1 MRLKLIVFIL
11 LSGLFG
17 YSVYWFYISQN
28 TDLFLEKAHENLA
41 AHGVTFKYSS
51 YEVSGFPYRL
61 VLVFQNPVFT
71 YQNGPLSFE
80 LTAHQM
86 EAIAQPWN
94 FDHFIIFPE
103 EALLRLGYTL
113 KKQIEVTLKPA
124 TIGFSINTLG
134 EGNYRLSA
142 EMKEVSITSNPDLKL
157 PAEFT
162 DFSFHLRKKPETRA
176 GEAGLFEPKL
186 LELAL
191 KGNTHTQLSFQ
202 INISFRGQDIPEIT
216 YQGLTK
222 WRVQGGTLEVDLLQI
237 TDANSS
243 LEGSGSLTLDNKLR
257 PLGAISLAG
266 KEWEDILAFFRAN
279 NWLDEAGAT
288 LVSEYLAILPEPDG
302 DQRLPLALIL
312 QDGSF
317 YLGPA
322 RLSDIKPVIQ
332 E

>member
-28 TDLFLEKAHENLA
+28 TDLFLEKAHEDLA

-80 LTAHQM
+80 LTAHRM

-113 KKQIEVTLKPA
+113 KKPIEVTLKPA

-134 EGNYRLSA
+134 EGNYRLAA
-142 EMKEVSITSNPDLKL
+142 EMKEVSITSKPDLKL

-162 DFSFHLRKKPETRA
+162 DFSFHLQKKPETRTD
-176 GEAGLFEPKL
+176 EAGLFEPKL
-186 LELAL
+186 LELAF
-191 KGNTHTQLSFQ
+191 KGKTDTRLPFQ
-202 INISFRGQDIPEIT
+202 INVSFRGQNIPEIT

-222 WRVQGGTLEVDLLQI
+222 WRTQGGTLEVDLLQI
-237 TDANSS
+237 TGTSFS
-243 LEGSGSLTLDNKLR
+243 LEGSGSLTLDNELR
-257 PLGAISLAG
+257 PLGAISLTSI
-266 KEWEDILAFFRAN
+266 EWENILAFFQAN

-288 LVSEYLAILPEPDG
+288 LVGQYLATLPEPDS
-302 DQRLPLALIL
+302 DKRLPLALIL

>member
-28 TDLFLEKAHENLA
+28 TDLFLEKTHEFLA
-41 AHGVTFKYSS
+41 AHDVTFKYSS

-80 LTAHQM
+80 LMAHQM

-103 EALLRLGYTL
+103 EVLLRLGYTF
-113 KKQIEVTLKPA
+113 KDQIEVTLKPA
-124 TIGFSINTLG
+124 TIGFSINALG
-134 EGNYRLSA
+134 EGSYRLSA
-142 EMKEVSITSNPDLKL
+142 EMKEVGITSNLDLKL
-157 PAEFT
+157 PAEFSN
-162 DFSFHLRKKPETRA
+162 FSFHLRKEQKPRTDETD
-176 GEAGLFEPKL
+176 LFEPKL
-186 LELAL
+186 LELAF
-191 KGNTHTQLSFQ
+191 KGNTKTRLSFQ
-202 INISFRGQDIPEIT
+202 INVSFRGQDVPEIT
-216 YQGLTK
+216 FLGLTK
-222 WRVQGGTLEVDLLQI
+222 WRDQGGTLEVDLLQI
-237 TDANSS
+237 TDASSS
-243 LEGSGSLTLDNKLR
+243 LEGSGSLTLDNELR
-257 PLGAISLAG
+257 PLGAISLTG
-266 KEWEDILAFFRAN
+266 EEWGDILAFFRAN
-279 NWLDEAGAT
+279 NWLDEVGAT
-288 LVSEYLAILPEPDG
+288 LVSEYLATLPAPDG
-302 DQRLPLALIL
+302 GNRLPLALTL

-322 RLSDIKPVIQ
+322 RLSDIKPIIQ

>member
-1 MRLKLIVFIL
+1 MRLKLIAFIL

-28 TDLFLEKAHENLA
+28 TDLFLEKAHEDLA
-41 AHGVTFKYSS
+41 AHGVTFEYSS
-51 YEVSGFPYRL
+51 YEVYGFPYRL
-61 VLVFQNPVFT
+61 VLTFQNPVFT

-103 EALLRLGYTL
+103 EALLRLGYSL
-113 KKQIEVTLKPA
+113 KDQIEVTLKPA

-142 EMKEVSITSNPDLKL
+142 EMKEVGITSNPDLKL
-157 PAEFT
+157 PAEFAN
-162 DFSFHLRKKPETRA
+162 FSFHLRKEPET
-176 GEAGLFEPKL
+176 GTDEADLFKPRL

-191 KGNTHTQLSFQ
+191 KGRTRTRLSFQ
-202 INISFRGQDIPEIT
+202 INVSFRGQDVPKIT

-222 WRVQGGTLEVDLLQI
+222 WRDQGGTLEVDLLQI
-237 TDANSS
+237 TETSSS
-243 LEGSGSLTLDNKLR
+243 LEGSGSLTLDNELR
-257 PLGAISLAG
+257 PLGAISLNG
-266 KEWEDILAFFRAN
+266 EEWEDILAFFRAN

-288 LVSEYLAILPEPDG
+288 LVSEYLATLPEPDG
-302 DQRLPLALIL
+302 DKRLPLALTL